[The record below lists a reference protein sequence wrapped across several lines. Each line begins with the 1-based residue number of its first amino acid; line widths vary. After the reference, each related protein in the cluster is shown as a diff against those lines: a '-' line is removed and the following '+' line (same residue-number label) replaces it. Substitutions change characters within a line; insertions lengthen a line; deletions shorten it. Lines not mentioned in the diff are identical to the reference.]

1 MLKGFLKYLVVVFT
15 LVLQACGTSTS
26 ENQQYLGTWAAVW
39 ETDPAGYPG
48 LSDQLDFTM
57 SGRFL
62 IEKDSITIEGY
73 GYKGCIFTE
82 DTIHHRLI
90 WRINNDSLKLFN
102 DPDTPGLAYKIIESE
117 SRKIRLQ
124 LEDIYVTLSK

>member
-1 MLKGFLKYLVVVFT
+1 MLKGYNKYFVIVAVVI
-15 LVLQACGTSTS
+15 QACGVSS
-26 ENQQYLGTWAAVW
+26 KDSHPYHGSWIALW

-48 LSDQLDFTM
+48 LTEQFDFTM

-62 IEKDSITIEGY
+62 IEEDSITIEGY

-82 DTIHHRLI
+82 DTIHHKLTWQI
-90 WRINNDSLKLFN
+90 SNDSLKLFN
-102 DPDTPGLAYKIIESE
+102 EPGTPGLAYKIIESE
-117 SRKIRLQ
+117 NHKIRLQ